1 MKKILYTVMAFALL
15 IGNTS
20 CSEDELDPTVSQE
33 KDFNSS
39 INTEEDLEG
48 ILAGAY
54 NRLSI
59 ETYYGRD
66 YIVFNEVRSDN
77 AFSNANSNRFVTAG
91 QLEVLPSDA
100 YPTDTWFR
108 IYSVIGSANIII
120 NAENIEGDAAYI
132 NQMKGE
138 ALVLRAMAHF
148 DLVRLFGQQHVT
160 GGTSPGGVPYVTT
173 FRDEENFFPARNT
186 VEEVKNLAIADI
198 DAALAIMSPGL
209 DGSKEFITTSAANA
223 IKARIALYF
232 GDMTTAATAA
242 KAVID
247 SQNFSVASE
256 ADFAST
262 FSTDNAVN
270 SIFEI
275 AMSPTD
281 NRGINGLA
289 NIFLNTSY
297 GDVVVLDNFLTIF
310 DDDDIRI
317 GEDFIEVDGAG
328 FTRNI
333 GKYPSSTF
341 DDNISIIR
349 YEEVI
354 LTYAE
359 AMLTVD
365 PAVSLQYLNMIPA
378 QRNASLYTEATL
390 DNILLERRK
399 ELAFEGARFHD
410 LVRTGQ
416 GIPLIDELQQTHKG
430 VPYGS
435 FNLAFPIPNSE
446 VDVNSNVSQNKGF

>member
-1 MKKILYTVMAFALL
+1 MKKILYTAMVFALL

-20 CSEDELDPTVSQE
+20 CSEDQLDPTVAQE
-33 KDFNSS
+33 KDFNLS

-91 QLEVLPSDA
+91 QLEILPSDA
-100 YPTDTWFR
+100 YPTDTWSR

-120 NAENIEGDAAYI
+120 NAENIEGDAAFI

-186 VEEVKNLAIADI
+186 VEEVKNLALADI
-198 DAALAIMSPGL
+198 DAALAMMSTSL

-242 KAVID
+242 KSVID
-247 SQNFSVASE
+247 SEKFSVASE
-256 ADFAST
+256 TEFAST
-262 FSTDNAVN
+262 FSEDNAVN

-289 NIFLNTSY
+289 NIFLDTSY

-317 GEDFIEVDGAG
+317 GEDFIEVDGKG

-410 LVRTGQ
+410 LVRIGQ
-416 GIPLIDELQQTHKG
+416 GIPLLDPLQQTHKG

-446 VDVNSNVSQNKGF
+446 ADVNSNVSQNKGF